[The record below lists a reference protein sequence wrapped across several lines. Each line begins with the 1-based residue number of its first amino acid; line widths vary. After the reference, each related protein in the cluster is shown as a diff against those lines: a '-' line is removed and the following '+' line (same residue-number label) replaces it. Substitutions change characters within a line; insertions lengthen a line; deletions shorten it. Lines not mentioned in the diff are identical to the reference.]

1 MDRCKYNLRHLWYIV
16 SYILS
21 RISNELACNAG
32 VFWRASAFDQ
42 ASAILN
48 SHSEDRGLW
57 RDEKASKGKK
67 NNGGGMEE
75 KLRLSVVIQFE
86 IIWQRV
92 PINQFSNYILDH
104 LLITVRLNPS
114 IEAGCDIYQLRDI

>member
-1 MDRCKYNLRHLWYIV
+1 M

-75 KLRLSVVIQFE
+75 KLRLSVIIQFE
-86 IIWQRV
+86 IIWQKGADKSVFQLHFGSPADNRSV
-92 PINQFSNYILDH
+92 E
-104 LLITVRLNPS
+104 S
-114 IEAGCDIYQLRDI
+114 IY

>member
-1 MDRCKYNLRHLWYIV
+1 MDRRKYNLRHLWYIV

-75 KLRLSVVIQFE
+75 KLRLSVIIQFE
-86 IIWQRV
+86 IIWQKGADKSVFQLYFGSPADNRSV
-92 PINQFSNYILDH
+92 E
-104 LLITVRLNPS
+104 S
-114 IEAGCDIYQLRDI
+114 IY